1 MTKSDLHPP
10 AFGVTVVVVGLAIRE
25 AIIRVIPSATS
36 LDSGEAA
43 LPEWQMVLEALR
55 VALFLVVLIRFYL
68 GSVSYF
74 QEVYFHPETAKKYIR
89 TNYWLDYF
97 LGFVHF
103 MLFFAWA
110 TTVNNNERNH
120 TAGASHYL
128 GFGSLV
134 LLYDAVWLAA
144 SFRLSTF
151 NRIKFWTVC
160 NITTVALSASIFFT
174 AKEVTSFDPV
184 MREQLAMI
192 PLALIS
198 VIDLAEI
205 FNERPYL
212 ANAIKRL
219 FSRDSDSDTTDPPSS
234 GLSRSQTASR

>member
-1 MTKSDLHPP
+1 MTRSDLHPP

-25 AIIRVIPSATS
+25 ALIRVIPSATS
-36 LDSGEAA
+36 PDSSQGAI
-43 LPEWQMVLEALR
+43 PDWQMALEGFR

-74 QEVYFHPETAKKYIR
+74 HEVYFSTVNSKRYGR

-110 TTVNNNERNH
+110 TTVNSNERNH
-120 TAGASHYL
+120 TGGASHYL
-128 GFGSLV
+128 GLGSLV

-144 SFRLSTF
+144 SFNLSTF
-151 NRIKFWTVC
+151 KKVKFWTLLNVVTF
-160 NITTVALSASIFFT
+160 IVSASIFFT
-174 AKEVTSFDPV
+174 AKEVTAFDAV

-192 PLALIS
+192 PLAIVS
-198 VIDLAEI
+198 VLDLAEI
-205 FNERPYL
+205 FNERPYI
-212 ANAIKRL
+212 ANALKRL
-219 FSRDSDSDTTDPPSS
+219 FSRDSDSDQNEPPPSD
-234 GLSRSQTASR
+234 LSRSHSAAV